1 MLPRFKALHTLY
13 KNGIVLADNMF
24 ILEECEA
31 FYFYVIE
38 AEVEIDDQRFETL
51 HHYLYCNSLGEEEGR
66 SILGK
71 LKILIDCLHQE
82 GQSFAGL
89 DPRRV
94 IIDDE
99 KNLYLAPFDL

>member
-1 MLPRFKALHTLY
+1 MLPRFKALHRLY
-13 KNGIVLADNMF
+13 QNGIVLADNMF
-24 ILEECEA
+24 ILEECEE

-38 AEVEIDDQRFETL
+38 AEVELEDERFQTL
-51 HHYLYCNSLGEEEGR
+51 HQYLYCNSLEEEESK

-99 KNLYLAPFDL
+99 KHLYLAPFDL